1 VKTNKLI
8 LGDGLL
14 GSELVKKTDW
24 GYLSRKKI
32 EKFDFTKPETYELW
46 LKYPYDIIINCIA
59 HTDTYDKDRQKHWDV
74 NYKGVID
81 LVDMCNKYNKKLI
94 HISTDYIYTNS
105 REDASEEDVPVHCNN
120 WYGYTK
126 LLGDGYVQAK
136 SNDFLLLRGTHKKE
150 PFTYDKAWLNQV
162 GNFDYVSV
170 ISDLIIKL
178 INKDCSGVYNI
189 GTETK
194 TMYDLAK
201 RTKSDVKCDVYHH
214 PSIPKNITM
223 NLKKLKR
230 EKI

>member
-1 VKTNKLI
+1 VKMSKLI
-8 LGDGLL
+8 LGQGLL
-14 GSELVKKTDW
+14 GREIFNRTNW
-24 GYLSRKKI
+24 NYISRKENNI
-32 EKFDFTKPETYELW
+32 DFTKPETYEYLI
-46 LKYPYDIIINCIA
+46 DTFDVIVNCIA
-59 HTDTYDKDRQKHWDV
+59 HTDTYDKDRQKHWDI

-81 LVDMCNKYNKKLI
+81 LVDICNRYDKKLV

-178 INKDCSGVYNI
+178 IDMDCSGVFNV
-189 GTETK
+189 GTEK
-194 TMYDLAK
+194 KSMYDLAK
-201 RTKSDVKCDVYHH
+201 KTKSDVKCDVYHP
-214 PSIPKNITM
+214 PSVPKNVSMDIT
-223 NLKKLKR
+223 KLKGYID
-230 EKI
+230 EK